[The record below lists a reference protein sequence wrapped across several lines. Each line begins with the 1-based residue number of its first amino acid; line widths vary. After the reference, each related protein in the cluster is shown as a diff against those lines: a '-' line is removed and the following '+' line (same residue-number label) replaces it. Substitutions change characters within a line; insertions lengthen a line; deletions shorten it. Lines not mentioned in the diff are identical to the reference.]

1 MSEPSRSPSG
11 PASPRRAAAAPPRL
25 GPARKTVYALGDVT
39 INTALTSMSLVYTSY
54 FLVQVADV
62 RPLLAGLVP
71 LIGRVVD
78 AVTDPL
84 MGEISDR
91 TPWRVGRRRP
101 WFLIGAVPFGLSFA
115 ALWVDLPADSEGA
128 RFAYYTA
135 MYCLLSMAMTVVSVP
150 YLAIQPEMALDY
162 DERTSL
168 NTYRTV
174 GSMTGLAVAVNVRE
188 VAQLVGGGEPDF
200 AGAGVLLGIFVTL
213 PWIAVFLATFERRR
227 LHDGT
232 TATFLA
238 GLRSVFAHRT
248 FSRLTAIYIMGR
260 ISMDLAGALIILY
273 TTFWLGRIEDF
284 NLVMMCF
291 LGSTTLALPLW
302 LHLARGRDKARV
314 FVLGSLWWMTWSVA
328 LAFVQPEWPRW
339 VVFVG
344 VAVVGVGYA
353 VVDLMPWSMVGEVVD
368 EDELEGGLRREGIYN
383 GVFTFLRKL
392 GGALGVAMVMGVLD
406 LAGYEKGE
414 QQTETARQAIRWSTA
429 LAPAFFLGI
438 GVWLA
443 RGYPLTRERHDA
455 IRREL
460 ARRRGEDGP

>member
-1 MSEPSRSPSG
+1 MSEP
-11 PASPRRAAAAPPRL
+11 ARAPDAEAAPAGTPRL
-25 GPARKTVYALGDVT
+25 GPGRKAVYALGDVT

-54 FLVQVADV
+54 FLVQVADL

-71 LIGRVVD
+71 LIGRAVD

-91 TPWRVGRRRP
+91 TPWRAGRRRP
-101 WFLIGAVPFGLSFA
+101 WFLIGALPFGVTFA
-115 ALWVDLPADSEGA
+115 ALWVDLPAESEIF
-128 RFAYYTA
+128 RFAYYTG
-135 MYCLLSMAMTVVSVP
+135 MYCLLSAAITVVSVP
-150 YLAIQPEMALDY
+150 YLAIQPEMALGY
-162 DERTSL
+162 DDRTSL

-188 VAQLVGGGEPDF
+188 VARLVGGGEPDF
-200 AGAGVLLGIFVTL
+200 AGAGVVLGVFVTV
-213 PWIAVFLATFERRR
+213 PWLAVFAATFERRR
-227 LHDGT
+227 LGRERR
-232 TATFLA
+232 TASFVK
-238 GLRSVFAHRT
+238 GLRTVFAHRT

-291 LGSTTLALPLW
+291 LLSTVAALPLW
-302 LHLARGRDKARV
+302 LRIAQGRDKARV
-314 FVLGSLWWMTWSVA
+314 FIVGSVWWMVWSTA
-328 LAFVQPEWPRW
+328 LAFVQPDWPRW

-344 VAVVGVGYA
+344 VSVVGVGYA

-368 EDELEGGLRREGIYN
+368 EDELSNGERREGIYN

-392 GGALGVAMVMGVLD
+392 GGALGVAMVMAVLD

-414 QQTETARQAIRWSTA
+414 QQSETARQAIRWATA
-429 LAPAFFLGI
+429 LAPALFLGV

-443 RGYPLTRERHDA
+443 HGYPLTRERHDA
-455 IRREL
+455 IRAEL
-460 ARRRGEDGP
+460 ARRDGAGWD